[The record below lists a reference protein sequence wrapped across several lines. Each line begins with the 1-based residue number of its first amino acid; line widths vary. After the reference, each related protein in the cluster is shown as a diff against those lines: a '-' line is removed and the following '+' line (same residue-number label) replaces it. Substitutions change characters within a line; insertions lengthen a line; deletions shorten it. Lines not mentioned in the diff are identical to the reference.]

1 MYYYQ
6 TLFYIIFFII
16 IVTIISKLTFIGM
29 NCKQYLCCECFI
41 DSITTLDEVFY
52 IILIIYLS
60 RCLSEGSQL
69 VTGVN

>member
-1 MYYYQ
+1 MKK
-6 TLFYIIFFII
+6 LIFLSYFD
-16 IVTIISKLTFIGM
+16 VQASKWLQ
-29 NCKQYLCCECFI
+29 NDQCFI
-41 DSITTLDEVFY
+41 DSITSLDEVFY